1 MKTQSPFKVID
12 KLTISANISINNLIN
27 WFSKLL
33 HGRENYNDIYGL
45 RSLEHKLI
53 KSGEY
58 ELAERVRELIY
69 DLKFHT
75 IKLKEPKNVL
85 ISTGIGLDSKN
96 QAYLKAG
103 AGVYSGM
110 TGELLFIVNNHLKF
124 PFDRNKLERSI
135 TNVKALFKDNN
146 LYENNGV
153 NFENKQI
160 EFAPLVMA

>member
-12 KLTISANISINNLIN
+12 KLTISANIKINTLIN

-33 HGRENYNDIYGL
+33 HGKENYNDIQGL

-53 KSGEY
+53 KQGEF

-69 DLKFHT
+69 DLKIHK
-75 IKLKEPKNVL
+75 INIREPKNVL
-85 ISTGIGLDSKN
+85 ISTGIGLDSKS
-96 QAYLKAG
+96 QAYIKAG

-124 PFDRNKLERSI
+124 PFDRHKLERSI
-135 TNVKALFKDNN
+135 TNVKAMFKNNN
-146 LYENNGV
+146 LFEDNGV
-153 NFENKQI
+153 NFENQQI
-160 EFAPLVMA
+160 EFAPLITA